1 MCIRDRNYDEWAASE
16 IPGQLFFNREYP
28 QFSYS
33 RRLNT
38 RLAVARTAFFD
49 MTGPKRDAFYEK
61 QLLHNLAWY
70 CPFPPQLSDSSDDST
85 EQTWTFWC
93 DVPEHPDT
101 PLELVVRAGNPTV
114 DNVATTFE
122 RICVQYETAFAQFAC
137 TCCQSPKPCPRCR
150 FAVGFHLCPRSDS
163 PSASH
168 ADSTRRWAVGSL
180 HSGKHDLKVALWG
193 LIQRNVPLDSIRTTI
208 RTWVT
213 DGSIADSEEATFMRE
228 AADMRD
234 CQRTRSPL
242 CGRVAFVA
250 ALGTYNAFTSG

>member
-1 MCIRDRNYDEWAASE
+1 MRYFTLQQGTTTDRPDTKLLDKRTEEDTIEPEPSSATSEARYPRNYDEWAASE

-70 CPFPPQLSDSSDDST
+70 CPFPPQLSDSPDDST

-122 RICVQYETAFAQFAC
+122 RICVQYETAFAPYA
-137 TCCQSPKPCPRCR
+137 
-150 FAVGFHLCPRSDS
+150 L
-163 PSASH
+163 
-168 ADSTRRWAVGSL
+168 SL
-180 HSGKHDLKVALWG
+180 IH
-193 LIQRNVPLDSIRTTI
+193 I
-208 RTWVT
+208 
-213 DGSIADSEEATFMRE
+213 
-228 AADMRD
+228 
-234 CQRTRSPL
+234 
-242 CGRVAFVA
+242 
-250 ALGTYNAFTSG
+250 